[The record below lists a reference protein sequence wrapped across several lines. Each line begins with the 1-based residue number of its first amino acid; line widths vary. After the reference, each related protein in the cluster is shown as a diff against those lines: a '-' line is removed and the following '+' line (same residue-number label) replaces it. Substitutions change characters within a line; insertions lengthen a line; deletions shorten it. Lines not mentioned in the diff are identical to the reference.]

1 MIRSSI
7 LIALLA
13 CAGLTSAQE
22 AVPSVS
28 SNETAADSAAISA
41 VAVQPSIPHFGYI
54 SYDRVMHSMPE
65 YTQALKSL
73 EELKQSY
80 ESEMQRAEA
89 DFTKK
94 FGEYLEGQKTFPE
107 NIMLKRQKELQ
118 MLMEQSLKFKAEA
131 EAALSKAEQELMAPI
146 HKALQDAISAVG
158 KNRGYAYVV
167 NTDANAY
174 PYISDQGED
183 CTDAVL
189 TQLDIK
195 P

>member
-1 MIRSSI
+1 MRRTSI
-7 LIALLA
+7 LIALLV

-28 SNETAADSAAISA
+28 ANEIPADSAAISA
-41 VAVQPSIPHFGYI
+41 VAAKPSGPHFGYL

-80 ESEMQRAEA
+80 DSEMQRAEA

-131 EAALSKAEQELMAPI
+131 EAALSKAEQELMAPV
-146 HKALQDAISAVG
+146 HEALQAAISVVG
-158 KNRGYAYVV
+158 KERGYAYVI
-167 NTDANAY
+167 NTDANTY
-174 PYISDQGED
+174 PYISEQGED

>member
-41 VAVQPSIPHFGYI
+41 VAVQPSSPHFGYI

-183 CTDAVL
+183 STDAVL
-189 TQLDIK
+189 TQLNIK